1 MRKVTILNI
10 DIDEPLTNS
19 LIRDFMVKAK
29 RVAGIL
35 GLEFRNIS
43 FYVSSKSCLTHIS
56 INAVYNRTGRFK
68 GKKLSSKDTIIVQ
81 GALGD
86 DHIRMT
92 YNLRRALRNQK
103 NWNILGK
110 HTFVYGF
117 SKMPTW
123 DEIGEMGKFDYVH
136 LF

>member
-1 MRKVTILNI
+1 
-10 DIDEPLTNS
+10 
-19 LIRDFMVKAK
+19 MVKAK

-35 GLEFRNIS
+35 GLDFRNIS
-43 FYVSSKSCLTHIS
+43 FYVSSKSHLTHVTLWV
-56 INAVYNRTGRFK
+56 AYNRTGRFK

-86 DHIRMT
+86 DPIRMA
-92 YNLRRALRNQK
+92 YNLRRTLRNQK

-110 HTFVYGF
+110 HEFVYGF

-123 DEIGEMGKFDYVH
+123 DEIGKMKDV
-136 LF
+136 L